1 MGESLTYFGDEPMH
15 TQIMATGDQIKA
27 LLKAYRDSNEPQVLT
42 LALQIAASEA
52 KAGHGKLAQDI
63 RSLVEELKARGATV
77 VPRRAIPLAQPKGEL
92 ADLLS
97 VAYPETKL
105 SDLVLSP
112 DMNTRLRRVLG
123 EQLQAARLREH
134 GLEPRRRLLF
144 VGPPGT
150 GKTMSAA
157 ALASELSLPLF
168 TLRLESLFTRFMG
181 EAAAKLRLLFDNIS
195 KVRGVYL
202 FDEFDAL
209 GQQRSTEHDVGEMR
223 RILNSLLQLM
233 EQDQSNSILVA
244 ATNHP
249 IALDRALFRR
259 FDEVVRFHLPSEQEV
274 LDLMTRRLS
283 GLPLALERLAHLAHN
298 LSFADVQR
306 VCDDA
311 LKRALM
317 AGRPQAGDDDVSAAL
332 RDRQRD
338 KKTFSGEEQ

>member
-1 MGESLTYFGDEPMH
+1 MGESLTYAGDWLAN
-15 TQIMATGDQIKA
+15 TQLMATGDQIKA

-42 LALQIAASEA
+42 LALQIAAGEA

-63 RSLVEELKARGATV
+63 RGLVEELKARGATI

-92 ADLLS
+92 ADLLR
-97 VAYPETKL
+97 VDYPETRL
-105 SDLVLSP
+105 SDLVLTQ
-112 DMNTRLRRVLG
+112 DIEIRLRRVLG
-123 EQLQAARLREH
+123 EQLQAARLREY

-157 ALASELSLPLF
+157 ALANELSLPLF

-181 EAAAKLRLLFDNIS
+181 EAAAKLRVLFDNIS

-233 EQDQSNSILVA
+233 EQDTSHSVLVA

-249 IALDRALFRR
+249 TALDRALFRR
-259 FDEVVRFHLPSEQEV
+259 FDEVVRFHLPSAKEV
-274 LDLMTRRLS
+274 LHLMRRRLQGS
-283 GLPLALERLAHLAHN
+283 PSALEHLAQLADG

-311 LKRALM
+311 LKRALL
-317 AGRPQAGDDDVSAAL
+317 AGRTTASEDDVRVAL
-332 RDRQRD
+332 RDRQQD
-338 KKTFSGEEQ
+338 KKTFSG

>member
-1 MGESLTYFGDEPMH
+1 MGESLTYSADLAAN
-15 TQIMATGDQIKA
+15 TQTMATGDQIKA

-63 RSLVEELKARGATV
+63 RGLAEELKARGATIV
-77 VPRRAIPLAQPKGEL
+77 ARRAIPLAQPKGEL

-97 VAYPETKL
+97 VIYPETRL
-105 SDLVLSP
+105 TDLVLTR
-112 DMNTRLRRVLG
+112 DIDTRLRRVLG
-123 EQLQAARLREH
+123 EQLQAARLQEH

-157 ALASELSLPLF
+157 ALAGELSLPLF

-181 EAAAKLRLLFDNIS
+181 EAAAKLRLLFENIS

-233 EQDQSNSILVA
+233 EQDQSRSILVA
-244 ATNHP
+244 ATNHST
-249 IALDRALFRR
+249 ALDRALFRR
-259 FDEVVRFHLPSEQEV
+259 FDEVVRFRLPSDEEV
-274 LDLMTRRLS
+274 LDLMTRRLRGS
-283 GLPLALERLAHLAHN
+283 PVELGHLAHLAHG

-311 LKRALM
+311 LKRALL
-317 AGRPQAGDDDVSAAL
+317 AGRAVATEDDVRAAL
-332 RDRQRD
+332 RERQED

>member
-1 MGESLTYFGDEPMH
+1 VPAN
-15 TQIMATGDQIKA
+15 TQSMATGDQIKA

-63 RSLVEELKARGATV
+63 RSLVEELKARGATI

-92 ADLLS
+92 ADLIS
-97 VAYPETKL
+97 VVYPETRL
-105 SDLVLSP
+105 GDLVLTS
-112 DMNTRLRRVLG
+112 DIETRLRRVLG

-157 ALASELSLPLF
+157 ALANELSLPLF
-168 TLRLESLFTRFMG
+168 TLRLESFFTRFMG

-233 EQDQSNSILVA
+233 EQDQSHSILVG

-249 IALDRALFRR
+249 TALDKALFRR
-259 FDEVVRFHLPSEQEV
+259 FDEVVRFNLPSEAEV
-274 LDLMTRRLS
+274 LDLMTRRLRGS
-283 GLPLALERLAHLAHN
+283 PLALAHLAHLAHG

-311 LKRALM
+311 LKRALLT
-317 AGRPQAGDDDVSAAL
+317 GRSTATDDDVRSAL
-332 RDRQRD
+332 RDRQHD
-338 KKTFSGEEQ
+338 KMTFSGEEQ